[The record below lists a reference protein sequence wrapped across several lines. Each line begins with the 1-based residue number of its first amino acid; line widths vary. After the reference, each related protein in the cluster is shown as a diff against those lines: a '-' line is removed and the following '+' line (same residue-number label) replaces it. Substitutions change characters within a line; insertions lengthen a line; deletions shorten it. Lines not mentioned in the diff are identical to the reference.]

1 MELWVIGGGSIGD
14 GAAAAFVGTAGSG
27 SAGMASSA
35 DEVSMAMVVVDFGAW
50 RCV

>member
-1 MELWVIGGGSIGD
+1 MGD

-35 DEVSMAMVVVDFGAW
+35 EEVSMAIEVVALVVW
-50 RCV
+50 R

>member
-1 MELWVIGGGSIGD
+1 MEPWVEGGGSIGD

-35 DEVSMAMVVVDFGAW
+35 EEVSMAIEVVAFVTE
-50 RCV
+50 R